1 MSCFKKGEMLEHIQ
15 TKNTTH
21 YNKFLS
27 LSCLTYPHSEKELW
41 SKRQANCFDWLE
53 GLFVLRAINFLRA
66 FSFKSFCD
74 RTRVSRCPC
83 SLNLIKHEITCQ
95 ERKNKTWRKP
105 NFLLCEFFFG
115 LLFIFIYFYY
125 KLHKIRQTRYTK
137 GWLTWKLCRFDDHRD
152 KKIRKIWNDEKNLIY
167 CH

>member
-1 MSCFKKGEMLEHIQ
+1 M
-15 TKNTTH
+15 
-21 YNKFLS
+21 S
-27 LSCLTYPHSEKELW
+27 LSCSTYPHSEKELW

-105 NFLLCEFFFG
+105 NFLLFEFFLVFC
-115 LLFIFIYFYY
+115 LFLYIFITSS
-125 KLHKIRQTRYTK
+125 TRFVKEYTK
-137 GWLTWKLCRFDDHRD
+137 TEGWLTWKLCRFDDHRD